1 MEKQKKVFGITEKL
15 NKKLDHRLDHFEI
28 KQGLDYCE
36 QRKRK

>member
-1 MEKQKKVFGITEKL
+1 MMWD
-15 NKKLDHRLDHFEI
+15 KLDHRLDHLEI